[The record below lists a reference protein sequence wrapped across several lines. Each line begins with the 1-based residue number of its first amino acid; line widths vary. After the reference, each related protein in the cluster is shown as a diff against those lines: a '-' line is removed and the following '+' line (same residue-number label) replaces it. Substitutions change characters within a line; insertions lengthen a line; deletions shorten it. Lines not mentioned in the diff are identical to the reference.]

1 MVLRGEHRATAR
13 ESPDGDEAFCFLLL
27 LISIII
33 ANVAVAG
40 GECYN
45 VPMPASVLPESLN
58 ASDDTPDERARV
70 TQQPAHAEG
79 VSASA
84 AAPNASADDMG
95 AAGGRQGPVTIAEAL
110 DAFLDAVALAR
121 SANTARTYRNAARAF
136 RSTLESHGLLP
147 PDTAITA
154 LPEDA
159 IAWFAADLKGLAP
172 ATERLYLTAMAGFY
186 AYLAAENLAAVNL
199 PRVRLLIRQRARR
212 AGLRLPQFP
221 REAIEQV
228 IGYAKSLAERAVST
242 DDPAARL
249 RDLRDRAFLLT
260 LADTGLRV
268 HEACALRRGDIDWHE
283 GRAVIIGKGDKQA
296 VVRFSRRALRA
307 LQDYLQ
313 ARSTLDGAS
322 GRPLRSLPLF
332 ARHDKGAG
340 KKVLPIST
348 ATGRNIVA
356 QRVREAL
363 GPEAVGTITPHS
375 FRHYFVTTV
384 LIGSGGNLKLAQE
397 LARHSNIAVTQRYAH
412 LSDDELDRG
421 YYQIFEGQDDET
433 A

>member
-1 MVLRGEHRATAR
+1 M
-13 ESPDGDEAFCFLLL
+13 
-27 LISIII
+27 
-33 ANVAVAG
+33 
-40 GECYN
+40 
-45 VPMPASVLPESLN
+45 
-58 ASDDTPDERARV
+58 SD
-70 TQQPAHAEG
+70 TQ
-79 VSASA
+79 
-84 AAPNASADDMG
+84 AAPASADTRG
-95 AAGGRQGPVTIAEAL
+95 KQQGLTIADAL
-110 DAFLDAVALAR
+110 RAYLDSVALAR
-121 SANTARTYRNAARAF
+121 SANTARTYRNAGRAF
-136 RSTLESHGLLP
+136 LQTLERHHLP
-147 PDTAITA
+147 PESTPIAK

-186 AYLAAENLAAVNL
+186 EYLAAENLASINL

-212 AGLRLPQFP
+212 PGPRLPQFP

-228 IGYAKSLAERAVST
+228 LNYANRLHEAPAENDKV
-242 DDPAARL
+242 RL
-249 RDLRDRAFLLT
+249 RNLRDRAFLLT

-268 HEACALRRGDIDWHE
+268 HEACALRRGDIDWLE
-283 GRAVIIGKGDKQA
+283 GRAIIIGKGDKQA
-296 VVRFSRRALRA
+296 VVRFSSRALRA

-313 ARSTLDGAS
+313 ARASLDGAS
-322 GRPLRSLPLF
+322 GRPLRALPLF

-363 GPEAVGTITPHS
+363 GPEAVGSITPHS

-384 LIGSGGNLKLAQE
+384 LIGSGGNLKLAQA

-421 YYQIFEGQDDET
+421 YHQIFEREPAEDSPAGLPSTPTEE
-433 A
+433 AAS